1 MRRFVT
7 VSHTGRGDGDWS
19 LNDLTAGAGRV
30 DVLCRNIQS
39 AFFLSHGLREDVEF
53 HAVFAEPASQART
66 VRIEGSKIQRL
77 NPDERSTAARL
88 QQALQ
93 DKWGVPDW
101 KEVQRGLSV
110 ARFGL
115 DGLLDDLKGTGSLV
129 LLDPKGTPVA
139 DWTPPEDPI
148 FLLSDHVPFTQDEYA
163 AIDAR
168 GAQRVS
174 LGPHWY
180 HGNHAIS
187 VIHWFLDQ
195 REKPVS
201 RDARS
206 QAAPGQA
213 SR

>member
-7 VSHTGRGDGDWS
+7 VSHTGREDGDWT

-30 DVLCRNIQS
+30 DVLCRNAQS
-39 AFFLSHGLREDVEF
+39 SFFLSHGLREDVEF
-53 HAVFAEPASQART
+53 YAVFAASALRAKT
-66 VRIEGSKIQRL
+66 VRIEGANIQMF

-88 QQALQ
+88 QQALK

-115 DGLLDDLKGTGSLV
+115 DGLLDDLKGKGALV
-129 LLDPKGTPVA
+129 LLDPNGTPVQ
-139 DWTPPEDPI
+139 DWTPPADPI
-148 FLLSDHVPFTQDEYA
+148 FLLSDHQPFSKAEYA
-163 AIDAR
+163 AIEAR

-187 VIHWFLDQ
+187 VIHWVLDQ
-195 REKPVS
+195 QAKPVS
-201 RDARS
+201 RDPRNA
-206 QAAPGQA
+206 
-213 SR
+213 

>member
-7 VSHTGRGDGDWS
+7 VSHTGKSDGDWH

-39 AFFLSHGLREDVEF
+39 AFFLSHGLREDVDF
-53 HAVFAEPASQART
+53 HAVFAESPLRART
-66 VRIEGSKIQRL
+66 VRIEGSKIQML

-88 QQALQ
+88 QQALK
-93 DKWGVPDW
+93 DKWSVPDW

-115 DGLLDDLKGTGSLV
+115 DGLLDDLKGKGTLV
-129 LLDPKGTPVA
+129 LLDPKGTPVQ
-139 DWTPPEDPI
+139 DWTPPADPI
-148 FLLSDHVPFTQDEYA
+148 FLLSDHVPFTKGEYA

-195 REKPVS
+195 QAKPVS
-201 RDARS
+201 RDPRN
-206 QAAPGQA
+206 A
-213 SR
+213 SLV

>member
-7 VSHTGRGDGDWS
+7 VSHTGKSDGDWH

-30 DVLCRNIQS
+30 DVLCRNVQS

-53 HAVFAEPASQART
+53 YAVFAASPLRAKT
-66 VRIEGSKIQRL
+66 VRIEGAKVQML
-77 NPDERSTAARL
+77 HPDERSTAARL
-88 QQALQ
+88 QQALK
-93 DKWGVPDW
+93 DSWSVPDW

-115 DGLLDDLKGTGSLV
+115 EGLLDDLKGKGTPV
-129 LLDPKGTPVA
+129 LLDPEGTPLQ
-139 DWTPPEDPI
+139 DWTPPTDPV
-148 FLLSDHVPFTQDEYA
+148 FLLSDHMPFTKSEYA
-163 AIDAR
+163 ALDAR

-187 VIHWFLDQ
+187 VVQWHLDKTA
-195 REKPVS
+195 RPVS
-201 RDARS
+201 RDPRNA
-206 QAAPGQA
+206 
-213 SR
+213 